1 MKSRIISL
9 AKGFSFLGHPLILG
23 TAYVAWMSFLNLP
36 RSQAWCI
43 TLAVVLT
50 LTLPITVHNWRKLKS
65 GAYANFDVSD
75 QNQRKGFYT
84 RCNRAFFGIDTCPL
98 ADECPQGSHL
108 PYPFGAW
115 HGRFDGTC
123 KQKNQSFTA
132 CRYRAF
138 YHCELLRPRNIPR
151 NRHHHFFPWPL
162 PGLGGDLAGILCNEI
177 AIGSVFGTVVG
188 LLAVGI

>member
-36 RSQAWCI
+36 RSQAWYI

-75 QNQRKGFYT
+75 QNQRKGFYHVAIGLFLALILVLWLMNVPKEVIYHT
-84 RCNRAFFGIDTCPL
+84 LLVLGMVGLMALVNRKIKASLHAAIALFITVNCFALGIFPGIGITFFSL
-98 ADECPQGSHL
+98 AI
-108 PYPFGAW
+108 AW
-115 HGRFDGTC
+115 SRWRLGRH
-123 KQKNQSFTA
+123 S
-132 CRYRAF
+132 
-138 YHCELLRPRNIPR
+138 L
-151 NRHHHFFPWPL
+151 
-162 PGLGGDLAGILCNEI
+162 NEI

>member
-1 MKSRIISL
+1 MKSRSISL

-75 QNQRKGFYT
+75 QNQRKGFYPVAIGLFLALILVLWLMNVPKEVIYHT
-84 RCNRAFFGIDTCPL
+84 LLVLGLVGLMALVNRKIKASLHAAIALFITVNCFTLGVFPGIGITIFSL
-98 ADECPQGSHL
+98 VI
-108 PYPFGAW
+108 AW
-115 HGRFDGTC
+115 SRWRLGRHSL
-123 KQKNQSFTA
+123 Q
-132 CRYRAF
+132 
-138 YHCELLRPRNIPR
+138 
-151 NRHHHFFPWPL
+151 
-162 PGLGGDLAGILCNEI
+162 EI
-177 AIGSVFGTVVG
+177 AIGSVFGTVFG